1 MVLPD
6 LLPAPEEKLCHTL
19 WPRRRQWGGPGKFI
33 PPRLAQLGISIACL
47 ALGRPLNQM
56 TECSHKSREE
66 HSAVAVMV
74 GSWKRR

>member
-33 PPRLAQLGISIACL
+33 PPRSSTTWHQYSVSGLRKAF
-47 ALGRPLNQM
+47 
-56 TECSHKSREE
+56 
-66 HSAVAVMV
+66 
-74 GSWKRR
+74 